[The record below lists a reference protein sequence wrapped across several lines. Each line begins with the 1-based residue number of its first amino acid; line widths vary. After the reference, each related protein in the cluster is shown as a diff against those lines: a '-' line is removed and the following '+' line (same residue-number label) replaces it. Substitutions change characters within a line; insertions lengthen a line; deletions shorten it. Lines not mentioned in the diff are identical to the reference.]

1 LTKMENSNP
10 VARWM
15 VGTTARLGPR
25 MASAEQPTVQ
35 TEEQAIAGQDELAAL
50 LQEKA
55 LRQQQPAQAPV
66 EENGLARLLQ
76 DRANQMQQ
84 NQPTPVQ

>member
-1 LTKMENSNP
+1 
-10 VARWM
+10 M

-25 MASAEQPTVQ
+25 IASAEQPTVQ
-35 TEEQAIAGQDELAAL
+35 TQEQATAGEDELAAL
-50 LQEKA
+50 LQEQA
-55 LRQQQPAQAPV
+55 MRQQPAQAPA

-84 NQPTPVQ
+84 NQPQPVQ